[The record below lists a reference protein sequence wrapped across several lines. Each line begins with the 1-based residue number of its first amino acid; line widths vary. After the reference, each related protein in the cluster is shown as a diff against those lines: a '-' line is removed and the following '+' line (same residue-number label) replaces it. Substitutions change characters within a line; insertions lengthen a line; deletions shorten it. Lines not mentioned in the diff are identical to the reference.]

1 MKLPGWKPTLLAG
14 AVLPLAASLVLQTVK
29 VVRALRLGRDIVS
42 ATSPF
47 EQRPAKPSLRVLIMG
62 DSTGLGV
69 GAQAGQSLAALL
81 AADRPDAEVLNVSRS
96 GARLGDI
103 THQLRQ
109 LPRSRDKE
117 KERWDLVLLHAGG
130 NDIFRGTSPA
140 RMRRDAEALLSKL
153 VPLARH
159 VVWLGPPNIGLL
171 PAFVPPFSWLL
182 SRRSVMACALF
193 KQCADRF
200 GVRFVDFCEPR
211 DKAFFSSDPERY
223 IAPDQ
228 VHPTEESY
236 RHCYGLLKQSLPDLD
251 LLRAAVDAAS
261 GGTLDIDLV
270 ETRPPGVVP
279 SGLTPDSAPARNTFS
294 EAGPPFAPAG

>member
-1 MKLPGWKPTLLAG
+1 MKLPGWKPTLLVGAG
-14 AVLPLAASLVLQTVK
+14 LPLAASLVLQTVK

-42 ATSPF
+42 AASPF
-47 EQRPAKPSLRVLIMG
+47 EQRPAEPSLRVLIMG

-109 LPRSRDKE
+109 LPRS

-140 RMRRDAEALLSKL
+140 RMRRDAEVLLSKL
-153 VPLARH
+153 ISLARH

-182 SRRSVMACALF
+182 SRRSVLACALF

-211 DKAFFSSDPERY
+211 DKAFFSADPERY
-223 IAPDQ
+223 IASDQ
-228 VHPTEESY
+228 VHPTEETY

-270 ETRPPGVVP
+270 ETRQAGARP
-279 SGLTPDSAPARNTFS
+279 SGLTSDSVPDRNTLS

>member
-1 MKLPGWKPTLLAG
+1 MKLPGWKPTLLVGAG
-14 AVLPLAASLVLQTVK
+14 LPLAASLVLQTVK

-42 ATSPF
+42 AASPF
-47 EQRPAKPSLRVLIMG
+47 EQRPAEPSLRVLIMG

-103 THQLRQ
+103 AHQLRQ
-109 LPRSRDKE
+109 LPRSRD

-182 SRRSVMACALF
+182 SRRSMMACALF

-211 DKAFFSSDPERY
+211 DKTFFSAEPERY

-236 RHCYGLLKQSLPDLD
+236 RHCYDLLKQSLPSFDAPPVEVDAMAIPPLQ
-251 LLRAAVDAAS
+251 LMKGQNSTERAAERTTDGA
-261 GGTLDIDLV
+261 
-270 ETRPPGVVP
+270 
-279 SGLTPDSAPARNTFS
+279 TFS
-294 EAGPPFAPAG
+294 QAGPPFAPAG

>member
-96 GARLGDI
+96 GARLADI
-103 THQLRQ
+103 ATQLRH
-109 LPRSRDKE
+109 LPRSKDKD
-117 KERWDLVLLHAGG
+117 RWDLVLLHAGG

-140 RMRRDAEALLSKL
+140 RMRRDAEALLTKL
-153 VPLARH
+153 VPLAHH

-182 SRRSVMACALF
+182 SRRSMLACALF

-211 DKAFFSSDPERY
+211 DKTFFSADPERF

-228 VHPTEESY
+228 VHPTHESY
-236 RHCYGLLKQSLPDLD
+236 RHCYGLLKQSLPDLESPQVE
-251 LLRAAVDAAS
+251 VDTALIRHLYLVKT
-261 GGTLDIDLV
+261 GGK
-270 ETRPPGVVP
+270 
-279 SGLTPDSAPARNTFS
+279 SPDSDERSPLS
-294 EAGPPFAPAG
+294 KAGPPFAPAG